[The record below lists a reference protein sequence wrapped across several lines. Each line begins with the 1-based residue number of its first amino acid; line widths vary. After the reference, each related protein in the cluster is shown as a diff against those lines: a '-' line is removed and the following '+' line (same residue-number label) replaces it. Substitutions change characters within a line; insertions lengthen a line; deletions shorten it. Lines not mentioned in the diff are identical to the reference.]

1 MSRPL
6 SLTHDSATPFGYG
19 PWAMAALVPP
29 TLSAPRRRLCRK
41 QRLPETWVQ
50 EAYETHYE
58 SAVVVADRAAV
69 LLSRKFSVQL

>member
-1 MSRPL
+1 
-6 SLTHDSATPFGYG
+6 
-19 PWAMAALVPP
+19 MAALVPP